1 MSHKTRRYTTSDELY
16 GRVVTILDTASS
28 DKSAAYRMMHEALL
42 LVCQEGTVGCGQSF
56 GNLFSQVDYLCR
68 KLSIQRAD
76 AVAMQRMR
84 RNTNHPSEA
93 ANVGDD
99 CRALSVLVSAVFG
112 DAIPSYLTPRLP
124 RVYSNVKSV
133 AAIDYRKLRCV
144 VAGTEGYTM
153 TAKADTDGEG
163 LVLKVDFGNDQQQYL
178 AKILT
183 SGTQVN
189 LIGVRKGEGEMFT
202 ADYIIVEPDY
212 LLDISTIAR
221 CFTDYG
227 HSPLAYLV
235 GRMMPVANSQAIL
248 LGNYAGALLDDAV
261 CGNVECD
268 WKTTLWNNVREKALE
283 YASCR
288 DLNVKEQF
296 AVAAARQASNIVQV
310 ADQLFGDESPFDR
323 GKAMLEPSFV
333 CEALGIQGRVDLMT
347 TDFRLLVEQKS
358 GANWNIQRQTP
369 NSYGSFQKEDHY
381 VQVLLYYGVLRHNFN
396 LPSDKTDIRLLY
408 SKYPLPGGLVVVSF
422 YKRLLAEALKFRNRA
437 VALDYMV
444 ARQGFQTVMPL
455 LKTANLNEKGITD
468 KLWTNYV
475 RPQLEG
481 IISPVT
487 TLEGADREY
496 FCRMMTFVFREQL
509 YNKTGTLGQGNSIA
523 DLWNMPLEEKVET
536 GNIFCGLTLDGMER
550 SDESRGYDKLTLAV
564 PDRSDTFIPNF
575 RQGDM
580 VYLYA
585 YRGKPDVRKAIL
597 FKGTLAEMRTGTI
610 VVCLNNGQHNA
621 DNFSVCPPSPDN
633 TGTDSGTPIRYAI
646 EHCGSDSSA
655 TAAIRSLHKFAA
667 TAQADRDLFMG
678 RREPRRNAERCL
690 TQSYNPSYDDIVL
703 KAKQANDYF
712 LLVGPPGT
720 GKTSMALRFLVAE
733 ELTSSCASIL
743 LTAYTNRAVD
753 EICGMLADNGYEF
766 LRIGNEYTCDAR
778 FRNRLLSKRF
788 AGRENLSDI
797 RHAICEE
804 RIIVGTT
811 STLAS
816 RSYLFDIKT
825 FSLVIVDE
833 ASQILEPD
841 IIGLLCSARRPCDDG
856 RQREMSK
863 FILIGD
869 YKQLPAVVRQD
880 ASESAVESE
889 LLAGTGLRDCRESL
903 FERLIRNERLHKRS
917 HFTGTLSKYGR
928 MHPDIAQFPNNCFYR
943 NEHLTPVPLPHQTEP
958 SPSPRVVFISSVE
971 ESPQGH
977 PDAMSSEKVNVA
989 EARIVARLL
998 AETCKEY
1005 GSSFCAETTIGV
1017 IVPYRNQ
1024 IAMIRREAET
1034 YGIPQLADV
1043 CIDTVERYQ
1052 GSQRD
1057 VIIYSTTVRH
1067 LSQLDFLTANSF
1079 EEDGRIIDRKLNVA
1093 ITRARKKLYIIGD
1106 EQILRHD
1113 ALYAALIDMGSK
1125 A

>member
-1 MSHKTRRYTTSDELY
+1 MSHKVRRYTTSDELF
-16 GRVVTILDTASS
+16 GRVVAILDAASS
-28 DKSAAYRMMHEALL
+28 DKSSAYRMMHEALL
-42 LVCQEGTVGCGQSF
+42 LVCQEGTAGSGQSF

-68 KLSIQRAD
+68 KLSVQRAD
-76 AVAMQRMR
+76 AAAIQRMR

-93 ANVGDD
+93 AIVGDD
-99 CRALSVLVSAVFG
+99 CRALSVLISAVFG
-112 DAIPSYLTPRLP
+112 DAIPAYLTPRLP
-124 RVYSNVKSV
+124 RVYSHVKAV

-144 VAGTEGYTM
+144 VASIDGYTM
-153 TAKADTDGEG
+153 TAKADTDGDDI
-163 LVLKVDFGNDQQQYL
+163 VLKVDFSNELQQYL
-178 AKILT
+178 AKILAC
-183 SGTQVN
+183 GTQIN
-189 LIGVRKGEGEMFT
+189 LIGVRKGEGGLHT

-221 CFTDYG
+221 CFTNYG
-227 HSPLAYLV
+227 HSPLSYLL
-235 GRMMPVANSQAIL
+235 GRMTPVANSQAIL
-248 LGNYAGALLDDAV
+248 LGNFAGALLDDAV
-261 CGNVECD
+261 CGNVGCD
-268 WKTTLWNNVREKALE
+268 WKATLWHNVREKALE

-288 DLNVKEQF
+288 DLNAKEQF
-296 AVAAARQASNIVQV
+296 AVAAARQAGNIVQ
-310 ADQLFGDESPFDR
+310 AANQLFGEEGQFDR
-323 GKAMLEPSFV
+323 DKAMLEPSFV

-396 LPSDKTDIRLLY
+396 LPADKTDIRLLY

-422 YKRLLAEALKFRNRA
+422 YKRLFAEALKFRNRA
-437 VALDYMV
+437 VALDFMV

-455 LKTANLNEKGITD
+455 LKTANLNEKGVED

-475 RPQLEG
+475 RPQLESV
-481 IISPVT
+481 ILPVAS
-487 TLEGADREY
+487 LDGADREY

-509 YNKTGTLGQGNSIA
+509 YNKTGTLGQGNSMA
-523 DLWNMPLEEKVET
+523 DLWNMSLEEKVET
-536 GNIFCGLTLDGMER
+536 GNIFCGLTLDDMER
-550 SDESRGYDKLTLAV
+550 SDESRGYDKLTLTV
-564 PDRSDTFIPNF
+564 PDSSDTFIPNF

-585 YRGKPDVRKAIL
+585 YRGKPDVRHAIL
-597 FKGTLAEMRTGTI
+597 FKGTLAEMRIGSI
-610 VVCLNNGQHNA
+610 VVCLSNGQHNA
-621 DNFSVCPPSPDN
+621 DNFRVCPPSPDN
-633 TGTDSGTPIRYAI
+633 SGADVGSPLRYAV

-655 TAAIRSLHKFAA
+655 TAAVRSLHKFAS
-667 TAQADRDLFMG
+667 TVQADRDLLMG

-690 TQSYNPSYDDIVL
+690 TKSYNPSYDDIVL
-703 KAKQANDYF
+703 KAKQADDYF

-733 ELTSSCASIL
+733 ELASPCATLL

-753 EICGMLADNGYEF
+753 EICGMLADNGYDF

-788 AGRENLSDI
+788 LGRENLEDI
-797 RHAICEE
+797 RHAISEA

-841 IIGLLCSARRPCDDG
+841 IIGLLCSARRPCGDTT
-856 RQREMSK
+856 QQPLSK

-880 ASESAVESE
+880 ASESAVESG
-889 LLAGTGLRDCRESL
+889 LLAEAGLRDCRESL
-903 FERLIRNERLHKRS
+903 FERLIRNEHRQQRS
-917 HFTGTLSKYGR
+917 HFVGTLNKYGR

-943 NEHLTPVPLPHQTEP
+943 NEHLMPVPLPHQTEP
-958 SPSPRVVFISSVE
+958 SPLPRVVFISSAD
-971 ESPQGH
+971 ESPQGLSE
-977 PDAMSSEKVNVA
+977 ATSSEKVNIA

-998 AETCKEY
+998 AKTYREY
-1005 GSSFCAETTIGV
+1005 GSMFRAETTVGV

-1024 IAMIRREAET
+1024 IAMIRREAEA
-1034 YGIPQLADV
+1034 YGMPQLADV

-1079 EEDGRIIDRKLNVA
+1079 EEDGQIIDRKLNVA
-1093 ITRARKKLYIIGD
+1093 ITRARKQLYIVGN
-1106 EQILRHD
+1106 EHILRHD
-1113 ALYAALIDMGSK
+1113 GLYASLIDSGSK
-1125 A
+1125 E